1 MPIPVPRDTS
11 QFPERHAPL
20 REDIRT
26 LGGMLGGILEEQGGE
41 SLLQLVEGDR
51 TCAIRRREAGVDS
64 SVEELALR
72 VRRRPPGLARDL
84 VRAFS
89 SWFMVVNTA
98 ERVHRIRR
106 RRDYFRT
113 EADRPQPGGVVDAL
127 AELKSQGLTLADIR
141 ALLAEL
147 SIEPVLVAHPTESA
161 RRTSLRRQQRIA
173 DLLLERSNPLLA
185 PYEDQ
190 RLLERIRNE
199 ITTEWQTAEHPRE
212 RLTIADEREHA
223 VFYLSEVLYSIV
235 PAFYEEIG
243 AALTHLYGADAAT
256 LELPVLV
263 RFGTWVGGDMDGSP
277 EVHAKSIRETLAR
290 HQQVI
295 INAYYG
301 ECQRLAEVLSQSASR
316 ISVAPELARRIE
328 DYRAVLPGA
337 QGSTPSR
344 HDFMPYRVFLGQV
357 AERLH
362 RTYHARPLGYEKP
375 AQLRADI
382 ALVAASLLSH
392 RGAHAG
398 LYPVRRLLRRIDTFG
413 FHLATLDLRQH
424 TDVHHAVIAAGL
436 DDAQWP
442 RRGSDERHARL
453 VEILDRDQGPTGVFD
468 ALGRRTLGVFDAI
481 MQGRHR
487 YGPDAIGLYIVAGAT
502 HADDLLAPLVLAR
515 WASACDKRTGE
526 AAIDVAPQ
534 FDSVATLDGCA
545 GVMREL
551 LRDTVYRRHLEA
563 RGRVQT
569 VVIGYSDSNRDAGP
583 VAARLAAYQAQ
594 RNLTSTLRKAGEEH
608 VLFYGRGGSV
618 PRGGGR
624 IDALLR
630 AAPSESVSGT
640 LRFTEQG
647 ESMSQNYGLRPN
659 AMRSLERAFS
669 TLARA
674 RLAVRRGVA
683 VREGQ
688 ALAECASLIAERSRA
703 AWRELV
709 YERPGFY
716 DYFCAATPID
726 VIERMQIA
734 AAIAVR
740 ADRRGVEAVRPA
752 AWVYAWSQSR
762 HLLPGWYGAGTGLA
776 AGREQRGIEVLRR
789 CYRGWPFFRNLIDDI
804 ETMLGRADLAI
815 AACYDQLAPPE
826 LQHFGATIAAEY
838 RQLEAL
844 VLEIKECAA
853 LLDGD
858 ATLQR
863 AIALRNPYIDPMNL
877 MQVDLLRRWRATDR
891 QDRDLFDALLA
902 SVSGVARGL
911 QTYG

>member
-1 MPIPVPRDTS
+1 MPRETI

-20 REDIRT
+20 REDIHA
-26 LGGMLGGILEEQGGE
+26 LGGMLGEILQEQGGD

-51 TCAIRRREAGVDS
+51 TAAIRRREAGPDAG
-64 SVEELALR
+64 VEELATR
-72 VRRRPPGLARDL
+72 VSRRPPGLARDL

-89 SWFMVVNTA
+89 SWFQIVNVA

-106 RRDYFRT
+106 RRDYFRA

-127 AELKSQGLTLADIR
+127 AELKAQGLTLADMR

-185 PYEDQ
+185 PNERA
-190 RLLERIRNE
+190 RLLERIRGE
-199 ITTEWQTAEHPRE
+199 LTTEWQTAEHPRE
-212 RLTIADEREHA
+212 RLTVADEREHA
-223 VFYLSEVLYSIV
+223 VFYLAEVLYAIV
-235 PAFYEEIG
+235 PAFYEEI
-243 AALTHLYGADAAT
+243 ATALTQLYGADAST
-256 LELPVLV
+256 LELPVIV

-295 INAYYG
+295 INAYHG
-301 ECQRLAEVLSQSASR
+301 ECQRLAEMLSQSANRVS
-316 ISVAPELARRIE
+316 IAPELARRIDE
-328 DYRAVLPGA
+328 YRTLLPGT
-337 QGSTPSR
+337 QGLTPSR
-344 HDFMPYRVFLGQV
+344 HDIMPYRVFLAQV
-357 AERLH
+357 GERLH
-362 RTYHARPLGYEKP
+362 RTYDARPHGYEKP
-375 AQLRADI
+375 AQFRADI
-382 ALVAASLLSH
+382 ALLAASLLSH
-392 RGAHAG
+392 RGTHAG

-424 TDVHHAVIAAGL
+424 TDIHHAVLAEGL
-436 DDAQWP
+436 DDPQWP
-442 RRGSDERHARL
+442 QRGSAERHARL
-453 VEILDRDQGPTGVFD
+453 IEILDRDLGPTGVFD
-468 ALGRRTLGVFDAI
+468 ALGRRTLAVFDAV

-487 YGPDAIGLYIVAGAT
+487 YGTDAIGLYIVAGAT
-502 HADDLLAPLVLAR
+502 RAEDVLAPLVLAR

-534 FDSVATLDGCA
+534 FDSIETLESCA

-551 LRDTVYRRHLEA
+551 LQDNAYRRHLDA

-569 VVIGYSDSNRDAGP
+569 VVIGYSDTNRDSGLVAG
-583 VAARLAAYQAQ
+583 RLAAYRAQ
-594 RNLTSTLRKAGEEH
+594 RSLTETLRKAGEEH

-624 IDALLR
+624 IDSLLR
-630 AAPSESVSGT
+630 AAPPESVSGT

-647 ESMSQNYGLRPN
+647 ESISQNYGLRPN

-674 RLAVRRGVA
+674 TLAVRRGVA

-688 ALAECASLIAERSRA
+688 AMAECAALVAERSRA
-703 AWRELV
+703 AWRALV
-709 YERPGFY
+709 FEQPGFY

-740 ADRRGVEAVRPA
+740 PDRSGVEAVRPA
-752 AWVYAWSQSR
+752 AWVFAWSQTR
-762 HLLPGWYGAGTGLA
+762 HLLPGWYGAGSGLE
-776 AGREQRGIEVLRR
+776 AGREQRGIEALRR
-789 CYRGWPFFRNLIDDI
+789 AYRGWPFFRNLIDDI
-804 ETMLGRADLAI
+804 EAMLGRTDLAI
-815 AACYDQLAPPE
+815 AAHYDLLAPAE
-826 LQHFGATIAAEY
+826 LRHFGARIAEEY
-838 RQLEAL
+838 RRLEAL
-844 VLEIKECAA
+844 VLEIKQCQA
-853 LLDGD
+853 LLDTD
-858 ATLQR
+858 RTLQR
-863 AIALRNPYIDPMNL
+863 AIELRNPYIDPMNL
-877 MQVDLLRRWRATDR
+877 MQVDLLRRWRASGR
-891 QDRDLFDALLA
+891 EDRDLFDALLA
-902 SVSGVARGL
+902 SVGGIARGL